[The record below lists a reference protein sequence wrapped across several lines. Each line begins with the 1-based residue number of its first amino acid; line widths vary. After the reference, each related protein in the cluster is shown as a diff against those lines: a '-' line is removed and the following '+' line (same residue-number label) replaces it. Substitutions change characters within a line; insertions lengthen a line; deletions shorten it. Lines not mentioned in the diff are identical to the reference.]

1 MWTEIVSVFQL
12 GEAGWYV
19 LLSSI
24 LGIALVVIEL
34 FGLKNRRRRAYQ
46 TLIREERARRSE
58 MNLLID

>member
-1 MWTEIVSVFQL
+1 MWTEIENVFQL

-46 TLIREERARRSE
+46 TLIREARARRSE

>member
-1 MWTEIVSVFQL
+1 MWTEIVNVFQL

-46 TLIREERARRSE
+46 TLIREARARRSE